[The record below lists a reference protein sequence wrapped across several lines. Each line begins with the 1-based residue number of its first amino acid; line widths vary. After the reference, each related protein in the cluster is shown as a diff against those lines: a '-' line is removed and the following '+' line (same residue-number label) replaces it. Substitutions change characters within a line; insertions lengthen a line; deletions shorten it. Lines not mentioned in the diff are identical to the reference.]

1 MCMTCTGGCYSPLDP
16 CPLYPEFAC
25 LVAGVGHAWMEAQ
38 GGDDRQDSGEP
49 AVPFGVAC
57 RSEGDWTVLDVRGDL
72 DVYSSPALRH
82 QILDRIQR
90 GDSRIIIDLEHVDF
104 LDSAGV
110 AVMINGLRL
119 ATNSDGTLVLVQP
132 GDQVRR
138 MLRLTNLDQ
147 VLQAFPSVEDAVSLA
162 PPGGGTTP

>member
-1 MCMTCTGGCYSPLDP
+1 
-16 CPLYPEFAC
+16 
-25 LVAGVGHAWMEAQ
+25 MEAHE
-38 GGDDRQDSGEP
+38 GDDRQDSGQH
-49 AVPFGVAC
+49 AVQSFGVAC
-57 RSEGDWTVLDVRGDL
+57 RSEGEWTVLDVRGDL

-82 QILDRIQR
+82 QIIDRIQH
-90 GDSRIIIDLEHVDF
+90 GDSRIIVDLEHVDF

-110 AVMINGLRL
+110 AVMISGLRL

-147 VLQAFPSVEDAVSLA
+147 VLRTFPSVEDAVSMA
-162 PPGGGTTP
+162 SPNRETTA

>member
-1 MCMTCTGGCYSPLDP
+1 
-16 CPLYPEFAC
+16 
-25 LVAGVGHAWMEAQ
+25 MEAQ
-38 GGDDRQDSGEP
+38 GRGDGQDNSEH
-49 AVPFGVAC
+49 AVQPFGVAC
-57 RSEGDWTVLDVRGDL
+57 RSEGDWTVLDVRGDV

-90 GDSRIIIDLEHVDF
+90 GDSRIIVDLEHVDF

-110 AVMINGLRL
+110 AVMITGLRL

>member
-1 MCMTCTGGCYSPLDP
+1 
-16 CPLYPEFAC
+16 
-25 LVAGVGHAWMEAQ
+25 MEAHES
-38 GGDDRQDSGEP
+38 DDRQDGGEY
-49 AVPFGVAC
+49 AVQPFGVAW
-57 RSEGDWTVLDVRGDL
+57 RSEGEWTVLDVRGDV
-72 DVYSSPALRH
+72 DVYSSPVLRH
-82 QILDRIQR
+82 HIVDRIQH
-90 GDSRIIIDLEHVDF
+90 GNSRIIVDLEHVEF

-147 VLQAFPSVEDAVSLA
+147 VLQTFRSVEDAVSMAL
-162 PPGGGTTP
+162 PDGGTTT

>member
-1 MCMTCTGGCYSPLDP
+1 
-16 CPLYPEFAC
+16 
-25 LVAGVGHAWMEAQ
+25 MEAH
-38 GGDDRQDSGEP
+38 GGSDRQDSGEH
-49 AVPFGVAC
+49 AVHSFGVAC
-57 RSEGDWTVLDVRGDL
+57 RTEGEWTVLDVRGDL
-72 DVYSSPALRH
+72 DVYSSPTLRH

-90 GDSRIIIDLEHVDF
+90 GDSRIIVDLEHVDF

-147 VLQAFPSVEDAVSLA
+147 VLQTFPSVEDAVSLA
-162 PPGGGTTP
+162 PPDGGTTT

>member
-1 MCMTCTGGCYSPLDP
+1 
-16 CPLYPEFAC
+16 
-25 LVAGVGHAWMEAQ
+25 MEAHG
-38 GGDDRQDSGEP
+38 GGDQQDNGEH
-49 AVPFGVAC
+49 AIQPFGVAS
-57 RSEGDWTVLDVRGDL
+57 RSEGDWTVLDVRGDV
-72 DVYSSPALRH
+72 DVYSSPTLRH

-90 GDSRIIIDLEHVDF
+90 GDSRIIVDLEHVDF

-119 ATNSDGTLVLVQP
+119 ARNNDGTLVLVQP

-147 VLQAFPSVEDAVSLA
+147 VLETFPSVEDAVGLE
-162 PPGGGTTP
+162 PPDGGTTT